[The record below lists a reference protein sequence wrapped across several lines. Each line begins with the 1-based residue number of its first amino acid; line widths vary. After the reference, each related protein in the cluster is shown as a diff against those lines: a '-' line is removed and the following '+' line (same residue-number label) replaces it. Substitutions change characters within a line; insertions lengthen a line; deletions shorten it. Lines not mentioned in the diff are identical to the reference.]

1 MIAWPAEPSP
11 ALELS
16 FQAATFAAVGGRGTI
31 VGPVVAALVL
41 HVLFQGLSLPPSA
54 RVLLY
59 ALTLLVTLR
68 FFPGGVVGTARDLAS
83 RFGRKEGARPPG
95 RRARNRNGEGTR

>member
-1 MIAWPAEPSP
+1 
-11 ALELS
+11 
-16 FQAATFAAVGGRGTI
+16 

-41 HVLFQGLSLPPSA
+41 HVLFQGLSLPPST

-68 FFPGGVVGTARDLAS
+68 FFPKGVA
-83 RFGRKEGARPPG
+83 P
-95 RRARNRNGEGTR
+95 

>member
-1 MIAWPAEPSP
+1 M
-11 ALELS
+11 
-16 FQAATFAAVGGRGTI
+16 GGRGTI

-41 HVLFQGLSLPPSA
+41 HLFFQGLSLPPPA

-83 RFGRKEGARPPG
+83 RLDGKGGARSP
-95 RRARNRNGEGTR
+95 RRRGRNRDGEGTP

>member
-1 MIAWPAEPSP
+1 VGRATATDLS
-11 ALELS
+11 LELS

-83 RFGRKEGARPPG
+83 RFGGKEGGRPP
-95 RRARNRNGEGTR
+95 RRRGRNRSGEDTP

>member
-1 MIAWPAEPSP
+1 MGRATANDLS
-11 ALELS
+11 LELS

-41 HVLFQGLSLPPSA
+41 HVLFQGLYLPPSA

-68 FFPGGVVGTARDLAS
+68 FFPGGVVGTARELAS
-83 RFGRKEGARPPG
+83 RLG
-95 RRARNRNGEGTR
+95 RRDGTRPARRGGRNRTGEGTR